1 MIFIGFGF
9 LMCFI
14 KSHNWGSIGYN
25 YLLAC
30 WAIQI
35 TILWGHFWQQVSMFY
50 DSPSTYKF
58 HKIDITVFS
67 LLEAEFGAAAVL
79 ISMGAIVGKC
89 SLFQLFGMASIN
101 VFFYTLNR
109 WIVFNIFKATDIGE
123 SMTIHTFGAYFGV
136 ITSWF
141 Y

>member
-1 MIFIGFGF
+1 M
-9 LMCFI
+9 
-14 KSHNWGSIGYN
+14 
-25 YLLAC
+25 
-30 WAIQI
+30 
-35 TILWGHFWQQVSMFY
+35 
-50 DSPSTYKF
+50 
-58 HKIDITVFS
+58 
-67 LLEAEFGAAAVL
+67 LEAEFGAAAVL

-101 VFFYTLNR
+101 IFFYTLNR